1 MIEVRNMTSKQAID
15 TWSND
20 SLLYAPILPTTII
33 GRQTIRQ
40 YTPESM
46 LSFSRTVTEVNLALK
61 KWNPKNLEYIT
72 FKN

>member
-46 LSFSRTVTEVNLALK
+46 LSFSRTVKEVNLALK